1 MPHLRFDYS
10 AALAEHADMAAFAEI
25 MRQTLEATEVFPVG
39 GIRVRGHAATVE
51 ALSDGVGDAMFLDIE
66 LRIGAGRAPEEKE
79 AVCEA
84 VYAVARA
91 WLEPRVIDLPF
102 ALSLDLREA
111 DPRFS
116 KKDWNSMHAAVKMR
130 RG

>member
-10 AALAEHADMAAFAEI
+10 SALADHADMAAFAEI
-25 MRQTLEATEVFPVG
+25 MRRTLEATEIFALG

-51 ALSDGVGDAMFLDIE
+51 ALSDGVGDAMFLDMV
-66 LRIGAGRAPEEKE
+66 LRIGAGRSDAEKE

-84 VYAVARA
+84 LYAVARA

-102 ALSLDLREA
+102 ALSLELREI
-111 DPRFS
+111 DPAVSR
-116 KKDWNSMHAAVKMR
+116 KDWNSMHAAVKLR